1 MTARL
6 EDLQPGVVQMRQDGD
21 MEVTDR
27 RNEPKGQLARA
38 VPAEQ
43 PRQAPLTGRAGAL
56 AAVARL
62 YDEHGDELKQL
73 ADV

>member
-1 MTARL
+1 
-6 EDLQPGVVQMRQDGD
+6 MRQDGE

-27 RNEPKGQLARA
+27 NNKPKGQQTLAA
-38 VPAEQ
+38 PAEQ
-43 PRQAPLTGRAGAL
+43 PRQAPLTGRAAAL

-73 ADV
+73 ADA